1 MSIPGFT
8 AESSLSNGGPYSTL
22 GRFAGPQG
30 SAVVPAIP
38 YCGNCDWILDNC
50 AKTGG
55 RPYALCAA
63 CATGNC
69 YGPRQVPPPLGN
81 GYYN

>member
-1 MSIPGFT
+1 MTMPGFN
-8 AESSLSNGGPYSTL
+8 AEFSLLTRGGFGSAR
-22 GRFAGPQG
+22 RFAEP
-30 SAVVPAIP
+30 SSRSVIPAIP

-63 CATGNC
+63 CATGSC
-69 YGPRQVPPPLGN
+69 YGPHSFPPPLGN

>member
-1 MSIPGFT
+1 MAIPGFN
-8 AESSLSNGGPYSTL
+8 AESSLSANRGFRRL
-22 GRFAGPQG
+22 GRSNRSPVD
-30 SAVVPAIP
+30 SVVPAIP

-55 RPYALCAA
+55 RPYALCNA
-63 CATGNC
+63 CATGAC
-69 YGPRQVPPPLGN
+69 YGPRQFPPPLGN

>member
-1 MSIPGFT
+1 MPGFT
-8 AESSLSNGGPYSTL
+8 AELALSRGEAYRSVGLSPGSRKSS
-22 GRFAGPQG
+22 
-30 SAVVPAIP
+30 VVPAIP

-50 AKTGG
+50 VRTGG
-55 RPYALCAA
+55 RPTALCAA

-69 YGPRQVPPPLGN
+69 YGPRQFPPPLGD